1 MFSQDMNHRTFILS
15 MTVAVTGLI
24 ILIIGCYFFIVRA
37 VFDHEESLRAQA
49 KKMNVASLRSTP
61 DQQQLS
67 AECRAAKVAILNVTL
82 WIVAW
87 SPFMIIN
94 MMGVWGDPSFINP
107 VISELPILFAKTSC
121 CWNPIIYALSHPK
134 LKQVHKSIT

>member
-1 MFSQDMNHRTFILS
+1 MNHKSFIMS
-15 MTVAVTGLI
+15 MACAVTFQIFI
-24 ILIIGCYFFIVRA
+24 IISCYVFIVRA

-49 KKMNVASLRSTP
+49 KKMKVTSLRSTP

-67 AECRAAKVAILNVTL
+67 AECRAAKVAIMNVSL

-87 SPFMIIN
+87 APFMVNAIF
-94 MMGVWGDPSFINP
+94 GVWGNPSFINP
-107 VISELPILFAKTSC
+107 IVSEIPVLFAKTSC

-134 LKQVHKSIT
+134 LQQV